1 MTFYCSN
8 YYGSIQCQ
16 TTVTRFGD
24 RCKLCTVMR
33 VGSSISDGLLPD
45 SMVHTAADAARS
57 AEIEK
62 FRRETESAIR
72 KEVRMA
78 K

>member
-8 YYGSIQCQ
+8 YYGSIQCR
-16 TTVTRFGD
+16 TTVARFGD

-33 VGSSISDGLLPD
+33 VGASISDGLLPEGTSYTAD
-45 SMVHTAADAARS
+45 SKTDTLRRPNERAAGR
-57 AEIEK
+57 
-62 FRRETESAIR
+62 
-72 KEVRMA
+72 EVRT